1 MTSALNISKNSVLT
15 SYGSNSPN
23 TCDVSNQ
30 SFIFGVGYYNVTV
43 SREIVPYQVTGD
55 FHIVGSLNSKG
66 ITQFTITETQVL
78 QDGIVL
84 TAGKGVTYVTVNPL
98 PIRIVDSSKGISLSS
113 IAYNMSMSKGVSTSV
128 SGVGSTIVSMIMSK
142 STLVNYTT
150 GNSYTFNN
158 KLGKVNSICLYNY
171 SYIIHSTYAS
181 YWANTMFTELLGS
194 GSYSNFNLFHRF
206 DFKLSKNTEIV
217 SMIDKYVSLYSANIK
232 SVDYTVDSV

>member
-1 MTSALNISKNSVLT
+1 
-15 SYGSNSPN
+15 
-23 TCDVSNQ
+23 
-30 SFIFGVGYYNVTV
+30 
-43 SREIVPYQVTGD
+43 
-55 FHIVGSLNSKG
+55 
-66 ITQFTITETQVL
+66 
-78 QDGIVL
+78 
-84 TAGKGVTYVTVNPL
+84 
-98 PIRIVDSSKGISLSS
+98 
-113 IAYNMSMSKGVSTSV
+113 MSMSKGISTSV

-181 YWANTMFTELLGS
+181 YWANTMFTELLGA
-194 GSYSNFNLFHRF
+194 GNYSNFNLFHRF

-217 SMIDKYVSLYSANIK
+217 SMIGNYISLYSANIK